1 MRNIKDI
8 KVVLLQHYINFF
20 DKKFALLADKS
31 ASGNA
36 IKIVNISKK
45 KKKRKKK
52 KKAKELHNPT
62 IRNFKKGKV
71 HASFIDK
78 IWGTDLADM

>member
-45 KKKRKKK
+45 QKKKKKKRKKQK
-52 KKAKELHNPT
+52 NYTIQLLETLRKEKYTHL
-62 IRNFKKGKV
+62 
-71 HASFIDK
+71 
-78 IWGTDLADM
+78 L

>member
-45 KKKRKKK
+45 KKKKKNCTIQLLETLRKEKYTH
-52 KKAKELHNPT
+52 L
-62 IRNFKKGKV
+62 
-71 HASFIDK
+71 
-78 IWGTDLADM
+78 L

>member
-45 KKKRKKK
+45 KKKE
-52 KKAKELHNPT
+52 KELHNPT

>member
-45 KKKRKKK
+45 KKKKKK
-52 KKAKELHNPT
+52 KKQKNYTIQLLETLRKEKYTHL
-62 IRNFKKGKV
+62 
-71 HASFIDK
+71 
-78 IWGTDLADM
+78 L

>member
-45 KKKRKKK
+45 KKK
-52 KKAKELHNPT
+52 KAKELHNPT